1 MNGTV
6 AFFCSECV
14 SPQESICVN
23 KLEEVGIIFPLSHS
37 FIMENATKTANNR
50 KKMKKIFVTLEKVCN
65 FATDYGYL
73 YEPLHGEII
82 RIR

>member
-1 MNGTV
+1 
-6 AFFCSECV
+6 
-14 SPQESICVN
+14 
-23 KLEEVGIIFPLSHS
+23 
-37 FIMENATKTANNR
+37 MENATKTANNR
-50 KKMKKIFVTLEKVCN
+50 KKMKKIFATSEKVCN

>member
-1 MNGTV
+1 MRKKLKC
-6 AFFCSECV
+6 FFLC
-14 SPQESICVN
+14 
-23 KLEEVGIIFPLSHS
+23 SHS
-37 FIMENATKTANNR
+37 YIMKNATKTANNR
-50 KKMKKIFVTLEKVCN
+50 KKMKKIFATSEKVCN

>member
-1 MNGTV
+1 MPPKRVFTGINEKELEY
-6 AFFCSECV
+6 FFLCSHC
-14 SPQESICVN
+14 SMM
-23 KLEEVGIIFPLSHS
+23 K
-37 FIMENATKTANNR
+37 NATKTANNR